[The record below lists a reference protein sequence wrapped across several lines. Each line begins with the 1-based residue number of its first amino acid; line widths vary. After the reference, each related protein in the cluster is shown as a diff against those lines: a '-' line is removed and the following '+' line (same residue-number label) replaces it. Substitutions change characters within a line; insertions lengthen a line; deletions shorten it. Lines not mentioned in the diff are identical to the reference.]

1 LSANILNA
9 VSKDVS
15 DLPDDVEENST
26 QNPHSLKPCV
36 APNEDENNIAND
48 ALNEPNV
55 CKPVSGHKSK
65 QVCNMGPRRAS
76 SKRNVES
83 DGKRKRNKSTKLPGI
98 SDLKFC
104 QRKPKKTRLLSEL
117 IGSEQVGVSA
127 DAVQVDHTNSVD
139 LCEGGKRKM
148 HLEVGKGNDNTNQQ
162 VDEIQ
167 SRAVKNKAKYTGVD
181 KLEDGSSLMNWLKST
196 NKEVRT
202 KKKDSEHKNL
212 DSSSISRSY
221 PDIVASNDMHH
232 DFLPSVGDV
241 GQANVPSTTS
251 AKHGNGNAQNDK
263 LEQNMQK
270 MDGLCENE
278 SRNLKQRFFSNEKS
292 TILLKRK
299 VLSTSVVHDENIEN
313 SNIKRDMLRSD
324 DLPQKEPEVS
334 VQRYLAKV

>member
-1 LSANILNA
+1 
-9 VSKDVS
+9 
-15 DLPDDVEENST
+15 
-26 QNPHSLKPCV
+26 
-36 APNEDENNIAND
+36 
-48 ALNEPNV
+48 
-55 CKPVSGHKSK
+55 
-65 QVCNMGPRRAS
+65 
-76 SKRNVES
+76 
-83 DGKRKRNKSTKLPGI
+83 
-98 SDLKFC
+98 
-104 QRKPKKTRLLSEL
+104 
-117 IGSEQVGVSA
+117 
-127 DAVQVDHTNSVD
+127 VDHTNSVD

-148 HLEVGKGNDNTNQQ
+148 HLEVGKGNDTANQQ